1 MKVILN
7 ADVEN
12 LGEEGDIC
20 DVKDGYGRNYLLPKQ
35 LALPYNKSTLA
46 LFEQK
51 RDAIEKRKE
60 EKRQAALSLKERIE
74 EEPLVIRR
82 PAGETGKLFGSV
94 TAATLVEELE
104 KRGIQIER
112 KRIELHQHNIK
123 MVGNYSAKIKL
134 YNEESAGLK
143 FSVESA
149 DSKGG
154 SEPVEAT
161 AAAAKKAD
169 ESAPAGEPAAA
180 ETAEETTAAQET
192 AAAEPAEAPETAVE
206 TAEEHD
212 TAQEQAAEEAA
223 ADQAAE
229 EAAADKA
236 AEEAAEVVEKS
247 VTEPVEAAE
256 TKAEQTTGE
265 DEVAPESEAETESA
279 AEEQA
284 PEEPGTESE
293 ENKTE

>member
-35 LALPYNKSTLA
+35 LALPYNKPTLA

-60 EKRQAALSLKERIE
+60 EKREAAQSLKERIE

-104 KRGIQIER
+104 KRGLQIEK

-134 YNEESAGLK
+134 YNEESANLT

-149 DSKGG
+149 DSKSG
-154 SEPVEAT
+154 SEPVEE
-161 AAAAKKAD
+161 K
-169 ESAPAGEPAAA
+169 PAAQEA
-180 ETAEETTAAQET
+180 ADDTAAAQET
-192 AAAEPAEAPETAVE
+192 AAAEPAQAPER
-206 TAEEHD
+206 
-212 TAQEQAAEEAA
+212 AAEEPEKAP
-223 ADQAAE
+223 DQAAE
-229 EAAADKA
+229 EAAAAQA
-236 AEEAAEVVEKS
+236 AEEAAEVVEKT
-247 VTEPVEAAE
+247 VTEQVEAAE
-256 TKAEQTTGE
+256 TTAEQAAGE
-265 DEVAPESEAETESA
+265 DAGPEERAVETESA
-279 AEEQA
+279 AEEQE
-284 PEEPGTESE
+284 PEEPE
-293 ENKTE
+293 EDKTE